1 MRTESVSC
9 NSSTLP
15 RTHPSQVSDR
25 TTWHLCGINHHPHHH
40 CHPPWIGTCSS
51 LPGLLKINKLTQIV
65 CIRRVRSYRNM
76 GLKASPPLSQIPFLG
91 TQSCKDV
98 KAVDLRITEEGPKHI
113 LSLRACGSFAP
124 EHHPLPLCRCNRSEK
139 FVQGGPGRERCL
151 LQRAGSA
158 GRETGLL
165 VTQEACTHWL
175 CHYWETCVIITQPGR
190 DLGLTPTNK
199 TPQLLVKPARSLSRG
214 NNASE

>member
-1 MRTESVSC
+1 MVS
-9 NSSTLP
+9 
-15 RTHPSQVSDR
+15 
-25 TTWHLCGINHHPHHH
+25 TTTTTPTPTTTTA
-40 CHPPWIGTCSS
+40 PPWIGTFSS
-51 LPGLLKINKLTQIV
+51 LPGLLKINKLIQIV

-113 LSLRACGSFAP
+113 LSLHACGSFAP
-124 EHHPLPLCRCNRSEK
+124 EHHPLPLCRCNSSEK
-139 FVQGGPGRERCL
+139 FVQGETRQRESCL

-165 VTQEACTHWL
+165 VTQEACTH
-175 CHYWETCVIITQPGR
+175 
-190 DLGLTPTNK
+190 
-199 TPQLLVKPARSLSRG
+199 
-214 NNASE
+214 